1 MAPVR
6 IEYVIDHL
14 KVGGAQR
21 HLLELFG
28 AIDRERFA
36 PQVCVAKGGG
46 VLTPAVERLGIAV
59 RTFELGNSLNEV
71 RTLVNLARMARRL
84 RRERVEIVHGYLYLG
99 NVLGMLA
106 GALARTPILIASKRS
121 LDRYPRP
128 SQLHATRLANHFAH
142 RILCNAEAVRSFV
155 LQEERPA
162 PAKLAVI
169 PNGISLSSSRP
180 PRARIP
186 GLPNGTRVIGTIGRL
201 DWKKAHSDLLDAMRV
216 VRASQG
222 DAELVVIGDGPL
234 RQQLEQ
240 RAAHLGIAE
249 HVHFLGERRDAR
261 SLLSAFDVFVL
272 SSVIE
277 GMPNVLLE
285 ALAAERPVVATSVGG
300 APEIITH
307 EETGLL
313 VSASDPDAL
322 AGAILRL
329 LAQPAEGARLARAGR
344 VVAARRFST
353 DAMVTSFTA
362 LYEDLAAE
370 RGLPRMLSAPSVDCD
385 DLPRRIAARR

>member
-1 MAPVR
+1 VEPIR

-14 KVGGAQR
+14 KMGGAQR
-21 HLLELFG
+21 HLIELFG

-46 VLTPAVERLGIAV
+46 ALTPAIERLGIAV

-71 RTLVNLARMARRL
+71 RTLVNLVRMAKRL

-106 GALARTPILIASKRS
+106 GALARTPIRIAAKRS
-121 LDRYPRP
+121 LDRYPRR
-128 SQLHATRLANHFAH
+128 SQLHATRLANHCAH

-155 LQEERPA
+155 LGEERPV
-162 PAKLAVI
+162 PARLAVI
-169 PNGISLSSSRP
+169 PNGISLPSSRLS
-180 PRARIP
+180 RAHIP
-186 GLPNGTRVIGTIGRL
+186 GLPDGVRVIGTVGRL
-201 DWKKAHSDLLDAMRV
+201 DWKKAHADLLAAMRA

-240 RAAHLGIAE
+240 RAAQLGIAG

-261 SLLSAFDVFVL
+261 SLLAAFDIFVL

-300 APEIITH
+300 APEIVTH

-313 VSASDPDAL
+313 VPASDPDAL
-322 AGAILRL
+322 ASAILRL
-329 LAQPAEGARLARAGR
+329 LAQPVDGARLARAGR
-344 VVAARRFST
+344 ALVARRFST
-353 DAMVTSFTA
+353 SAMVASYTA
-362 LYEDLAAE
+362 LYEDLVAE
-370 RGLPRMLSAPSVDCD
+370 RGLARTLSAPSFASD
-385 DLPRRIAARR
+385 DRPRHIAARR